1 MAFATQVKRRRGTT
15 AENDAFTGAE
25 GEIVVDTEKHE
36 LRVHDGVTQGGFI
49 IGSGGGG
56 LTLSTIEIP
65 KTSKYI
71 KLFSYPPDY
80 TGIVRLS
87 INTDVYEILIRKGT
101 ALSAFYNTFNN
112 GGVAVPN
119 VKKYLCGGRDED
131 YFISLGAIAATR
143 MQSVSI
149 YHDNK
154 IIIEGKEL
162 ESIPLSS
169 VELQQVVKGASL
181 FRSVLKSVQLPTA
194 ENGYTWYRMYADG
207 WVEMG
212 GTNRDSL
219 TVTFPVPLKSWAQ
232 PEYSVIYDNSGF
244 APYNDL
250 GAIASINSTG
260 FIKTGQAKAFV
271 WRIVGKTS

>member
-71 KLFSYPPDY
+71 KLFSYPSDY

-87 INTDVYEILIRKGT
+87 INTDVYEILIKKGR

-112 GGVAVPN
+112 GGVAN
-119 VKKYLCGGRDED
+119 VTKYLHGGRDED

-143 MQSVSI
+143 KTIVNI

-154 IIIEGKEL
+154 VIIEGTEL
-162 ESIPLSS
+162 VNFPLAS
-169 VELQQVVKGASL
+169 VELQQVVKGTSL
-181 FRSVLKSVQLPTA
+181 FRSVLSNFQLPTA
-194 ENGYTWYRMYADG
+194 ENGWTWYRKYADG

-219 TVTFPVPLKSWAQ
+219 TVTFPVPLELWAQ
-232 PEYSVIYDNSGF
+232 PEYDALYNHSGF

-250 GAIASINSTG
+250 GAIASITETG
-260 FIKTGQAKAFV
+260 FTKTGQAKAFV
-271 WRIVGKTS
+271 WRIVGKALN

>member
-71 KLFSYPPDY
+71 KLFSYPSDY

-87 INTDVYEILIRKGT
+87 INTDVYEILIKKGR

-169 VELQQVVKGASL
+169 VELQQVVKGTSL
-181 FRSVLKSVQLPTA
+181 FRSVLKNFQLPTA